1 MLSIRSDNEVP
12 NPTESVKMSIAANP
26 EGQYLWARGIVESD
40 DAEYMHCGEPMQ
52 PRDNR
57 QRSIF
62 EPISTESLPQEP
74 VDVQLETTVLRC
86 ACGFQL
92 EIPA

>member
-1 MLSIRSDNEVP
+1 
-12 NPTESVKMSIAANP
+12 MSIEASP
-26 EGQYLWARGIVESD
+26 EDQYLWARGLFE
-40 DAEYMHCGEPMQ
+40 DADYMHCGEAMQ
-52 PRDNR
+52 PRDTR

-62 EPISTESLPQEP
+62 EPITVDSMPHEP
-74 VDVQLETTVLRC
+74 AEVQLDITVLRC

>member
-1 MLSIRSDNEVP
+1 
-12 NPTESVKMSIAANP
+12 MSIEASP
-26 EGQYLWARGIVESD
+26 EDQYLWARGILESD
-40 DAEYMHCGEPMQ
+40 DADYMHCGEPMQ
-52 PRDNR
+52 PRDSR

-62 EPISTESLPQEP
+62 EPITVESMPQEP